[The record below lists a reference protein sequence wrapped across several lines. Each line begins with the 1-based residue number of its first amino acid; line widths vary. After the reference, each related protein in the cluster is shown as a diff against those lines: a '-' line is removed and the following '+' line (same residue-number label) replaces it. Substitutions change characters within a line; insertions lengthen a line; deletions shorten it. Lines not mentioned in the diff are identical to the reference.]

1 MKLVGELKEKAEET
15 SNISEANQAIEIDAM
30 ESTDEEMEEVA
41 GGIGRISD
49 PDYMQALQNVR
60 QLHQK
65 MREATSKSQADSI
78 LREILFGSY
87 KGYSYK
93 DIAISRGF
101 L

>member
-1 MKLVGELKEKAEET
+1 MKLTE
-15 SNISEANQAIEIDAM
+15 Q
-30 ESTDEEMEEVA
+30 EMEEVA
-41 GGIGRISD
+41 GGIGHISD

-65 MREATSKSQADSI
+65 MREATSKAQSDKALQ
-78 LREILFGSY
+78 EILFGSY